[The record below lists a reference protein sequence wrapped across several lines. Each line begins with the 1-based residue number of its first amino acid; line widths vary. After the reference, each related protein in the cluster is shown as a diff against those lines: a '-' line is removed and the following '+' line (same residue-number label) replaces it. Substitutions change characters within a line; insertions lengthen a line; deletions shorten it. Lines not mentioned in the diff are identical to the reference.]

1 VKVESAPR
9 PDQVSRGLPADV
21 RSRHRR
27 GRPRQPATR
36 DAIVRATIELLTEV
50 GFDGATTN
58 AIVARSGCS
67 KATIYRRW
75 ASRDALIMD
84 ALRTVF
90 RGQPEDI
97 QAVVAVEPEIGL
109 VHAAA
114 RRGAKAFGSR
124 LFREVFP
131 TVARELL
138 AGGAMGQ
145 QFLTDVFQPIRTGAK
160 SRLEQ
165 VVARGEIGEDIDADL
180 LFDLI
185 YGALLYR
192 VLMGE
197 PVDDNVADSI
207 ADLVVIGTAPGHQG
221 PDA

>member
-1 VKVESAPR
+1 LKVESVPR
-9 PDQVSRGLPADV
+9 PDPVPGGTPAHV
-21 RSRHRR
+21 RPRDGR

-36 DAIVRATIELLTEV
+36 DAIVRATLELLTEV
-50 GFDGATTN
+50 GIDGATTN

-84 ALRTVF
+84 ALRIVF

-97 QAVVAVEPEIGL
+97 HAVVAVEQEIGL

-114 RRGAKAFGSR
+114 HRGARAFGSR

-138 AGGAMGQ
+138 TGGGIGQ
-145 QFLTDVFQPIRTGAK
+145 QFRTDVFQPIRTAAK
-160 SRLEQ
+160 SRLNQ
-165 VVARGEIGEDIDADL
+165 VVARGEVGGDIDADM
-180 LFDLI
+180 LFDLV

-197 PVDDNVADSI
+197 PVDDTVADSI
-207 ADLVVIGTAPGHQG
+207 ADLVMIGTG
-221 PDA
+221 PDPNPDT

>member
-1 VKVESAPR
+1 VP
-9 PDQVSRGLPADV
+9 DV
-21 RSRHRR
+21 RSRAGR

-84 ALRTVF
+84 ALRVVF

-97 QAVVAVEPEIGL
+97 QAVVGVEHEIGL

-114 RRGAKAFGSR
+114 CRGARAFGSR

-138 AGGAMGQ
+138 SGGTIGQ
-145 QFLTDVFQPIRTGAK
+145 QFRTDVFQPIRTAAK
-160 SRLEQ
+160 SRLKQ
-165 VVARGEIGEDIDADL
+165 VVARGEIGEDIDADM

-192 VLMGE
+192 ILMGE
-197 PVDDNVADSI
+197 PVDDSVGDAI

-221 PDA
+221 LEA